1 MHNYFF
7 SSSRRRLPLPFN
19 IITICNSIRETR
31 DQWQGSGKGT
41 TMILFLRSQFN
52 SCGYYRYYFVATRN
66 GTLAANC
73 YVMLGMR
80 WSHLSLLDGRT
91 DGWMD
96 EMIRYSRKILFSYW
110 FLSRWIIDKRKIC
123 TLVSI
128 YPPPPLPHCASSRH
142 HHQLCHLVPFY
153 TEDDTIT
160 WVDRARQMEMLSG
173 GDFLLQQQ
181 FLPEITIYHWLAS

>member
-1 MHNYFF
+1 MARQWKRDNNDFV
-7 SSSRRRLPLPFN
+7 S
-19 IITICNSIRETR
+19 TIAI
-31 DQWQGSGKGT
+31 Q
-41 TMILFLRSQFN
+41 FL
-52 SCGYYRYYFVATRN
+52 
-66 GTLAANC
+66 
-73 YVMLGMR
+73 
-80 WSHLSLLDGRT
+80 WILSLLFCRDQERYIGSKLLCYAGDEMISSFPSGRT
-91 DGWMD
+91 NGRMD

-160 WVDRARQMEMLSG
+160 WFDRARQMEMLSG

-181 FLPEITIYHWLAS
+181 FLPEITIYHWLASWLALHRVRCRWMDR